1 MGKDT
6 LKTLGASNHSDKE
19 RSKLDYYGTDP
30 RSTKVLLEN
39 ETFSQNIWE
48 PCAGHHLMSDVLE
61 EAGYTVKTTDIADYG
76 FGDEEVN
83 FLEITE
89 EFDGDIVTNPPY
101 GLSTDFAVKALEIL
115 KPGKKLAMF
124 LRLLFLEG
132 NKRYDKVFKEN
143 PPKTVY
149 VFSNRQVSDK
159 NDDFSH
165 GSAVAYAWF
174 VWEKGYKGDP
184 VIKWVKSKTETE
196 DEEQE

>member
-1 MGKDT
+1 
-6 LKTLGASNHSDKE
+6 
-19 RSKLDYYGTDP
+19 
-30 RSTKVLLEN
+30 
-39 ETFSQNIWE
+39 
-48 PCAGHHLMSDVLE
+48 MSDVLE

-83 FLEITE
+83 FLETTE

-184 VIKWVKSKTETE
+184 IIKWVKSKTETE